1 MKISARRT
9 ALTLCLVFTPL
20 LVKAQ
25 TAPVAAA
32 DVVRAEI
39 LPGWTTASGT
49 RMAALHLMM
58 ADHWK
63 TYWRAP
69 GDAGIP
75 PSFDWGGSANVASVR
90 FYWPR
95 PVVFHLNG
103 MQTVGYMRD
112 LVLPIEVTATD
123 PAKPMLVRGKVD
135 IGVCNDICMPVSLT
149 IAADLS
155 GAGARDTVIEAALA
169 KNPVSGAEA
178 GVRGVSCE
186 VRPIKDGV
194 HLTALIDVPDQGGE
208 ETALI
213 ETADPTVWVGDSHL
227 KREGGEVTAG
237 ADLVPSDGAP
247 FVLDRSGIRI
257 TILGA
262 DRAVDIRGCPAG

>member
-1 MKISARRT
+1 MKISAHT
-9 ALTLCLVFTPL
+9 IALTLSLVFFPL
-20 LVKAQ
+20 VVRAQ

-39 LPGWTTASGT
+39 LPGWTTASGA
-49 RMAALHLMM
+49 RMAALHLTL

-75 PSFDWGGSANVASVR
+75 PSFDWTGSANVASVR
-90 FYWPR
+90 FHWPR

-103 MQTVGYMRD
+103 MQTVGYMHD
-112 LVLPIEVTATD
+112 LVLPMEVVATD
-123 PAKPMLVRGKVD
+123 PAKPMQVRGKVD

-149 IAADLS
+149 ISADLS
-155 GAGARDTVIEAALA
+155 GAGARDAVIEAALA
-169 KNPVSGAEA
+169 KNPVSGPAA
-178 GVRGVSCE
+178 GVSAVRCE

-194 HLTALIDVPDQGGE
+194 HLTAQFSVPDQGGD

-247 FVLDRSGIRI
+247 FVLDRSGVRI
-257 TILGA
+257 TILGS
-262 DRAVDIRGCPAG
+262 DRAVDIQGCPAG